1 MNMSPPI
8 PAVTAIRG
16 FASSIAALNRS
27 CRRRCGRRTRQFRG
41 VLLPNLKVNMFK
53 NKTIFASTLSD
64 QFKISSRWR
73 KAQAKRLTHDAR
85 NAEASQRLL
94 ELESQIVIS
103 DNVWEQL
110 APLISDPVCL
120 AAISDTNRDV
130 AFRKNPRDFAA
141 WLENLHANSSIGTS
155 RSLETLVP
163 V

>member
-1 MNMSPPI
+1 
-8 PAVTAIRG
+8 
-16 FASSIAALNRS
+16 
-27 CRRRCGRRTRQFRG
+27 
-41 VLLPNLKVNMFK
+41 MFK

-73 KAQAKRLTHDAR
+73 KAQAKGLTHDAR

-110 APLISDPVCL
+110 APLVSDPVCL

-141 WLENLHANSSIGTS
+141 WLENLHAN
-155 RSLETLVP
+155 LMFNAV
-163 V
+163 VAA

>member
-1 MNMSPPI
+1 
-8 PAVTAIRG
+8 
-16 FASSIAALNRS
+16 
-27 CRRRCGRRTRQFRG
+27 
-41 VLLPNLKVNMFK
+41 MFK

-110 APLISDPVCL
+110 APLFSDPVCL

-141 WLENLHANSSIGTS
+141 WLENLHAN
-155 RSLETLVP
+155 LMFHAV
-163 V
+163 VAA